1 MKIFFDL
8 LPLLL
13 FFASYTWAGDN
24 KELAAQWLTH
34 NVGFMVSGGVVIA
47 KEAPMLLST
56 LVLVVCGL
64 VQVVVLKIL
73 RHKIDTLLW
82 ATIGTGT
89 VLGGLSLWLHSPI
102 FFQWKP
108 TVLYWLTSVGFLI
121 SEIILK
127 RKVLHKMMGG
137 QIDAPDII
145 WRNLGWA
152 WVVFFALMGVLNL
165 VVAYNFAEPTWVTFK
180 VWGATSLMLVFTI
193 AQGLYLNKHMLPLP
207 DDTAAKAD

>member
-1 MKIFFDL
+1 MKIFLDL

-13 FFASYTWAGDN
+13 FFASYSWAGDH

-64 VQVVVLKIL
+64 VQVVVLKL
-73 RHKIDTLLW
+73 MRHKIDMLLW
-82 ATIGTGT
+82 ATIITGT
-89 VLGGLSLWLHSPI
+89 VLGGLSMWLHSAI

-121 SEIILK
+121 SEIFLK
-127 RKVLHKMMGG
+127 RKVLLKMMGG
-137 QIDAPDII
+137 QIDAPDFV

-165 VVAYNFAEPTWVTFK
+165 VVAYNFAESTWVTFK

-193 AQGLYLNKHMLPLP
+193 AQGLYLNRHILPLP
-207 DDTAAKAD
+207 DDTAAKAE